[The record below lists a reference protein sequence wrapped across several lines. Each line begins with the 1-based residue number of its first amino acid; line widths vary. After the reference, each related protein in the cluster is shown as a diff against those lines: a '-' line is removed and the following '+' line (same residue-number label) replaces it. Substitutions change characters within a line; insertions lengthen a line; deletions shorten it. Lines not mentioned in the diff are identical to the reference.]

1 MAREKEGYRDLLA
14 RLGELYP
21 ERAALTRK
29 EVAAALGVSY
39 RTVRRWVASGRLRWP
54 KDFPTITMADLA
66 RQVCG

>member
-39 RTVRRWVASGRLRWP
+39 RTVQRRVKWP
-54 KDFPTITMADLA
+54 AKLPTIPVTELA
-66 RQVCG
+66 RQMCG